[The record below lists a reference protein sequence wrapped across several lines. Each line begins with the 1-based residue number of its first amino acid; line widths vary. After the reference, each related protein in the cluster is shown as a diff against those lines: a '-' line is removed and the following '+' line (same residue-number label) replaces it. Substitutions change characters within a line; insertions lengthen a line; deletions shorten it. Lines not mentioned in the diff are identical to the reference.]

1 MQEPAIEEVWSL
13 VKKEIAGIQVIWEA
27 ANDLFFQPQGEG
39 WRSFGLDTPLLFGL
53 TQTVYIE
60 SLLMRV
66 ARLMDPSSSGR
77 SGKQQNLSLAHM
89 SLLAPELATDEA
101 TVSGIWDGSGL
112 IQIRNKYLSHNDLTR
127 QLAVDHT
134 VNIPLAAGEIGALRA
149 LVEALLA
156 FQQAANLKLQ
166 GASYLHEGLTV
177 RVQAEVQVLSKRLL
191 GGEQFFKLLPEHECL
206 QLALAEVERD

>member
-27 ANDLFFQPQGEG
+27 VNDLFFQPQGEG

-60 SLLMRV
+60 SLVMRI
-66 ARLMDPSSSGR
+66 ARLMDSSSR
-77 SGKQQNLSLAHM
+77 GKQQNLSLARLL
-89 SLLAPELATDEA
+89 SLAPELATDEA
-101 TVSGIWDGSGL
+101 TVSSIWDGSGL

-134 VNIPLAAGEIGALRA
+134 VNIPLAAGEIGALRE

-177 RVQAEVQVLSKRLL
+177 LVQAEVQVLSKRLL

>member
-27 ANDLFFQPQGEG
+27 VNDLFFQPQGEG

-60 SLLMRV
+60 SLVMRI
-66 ARLMDPSSSGR
+66 ARLMDSSSR
-77 SGKQQNLSLAHM
+77 GKQQNLSLARM
-89 SLLAPELATDEA
+89 LSLAPELATDEA

-127 QLAVDHT
+127 QLAEDHT
-134 VNIPLAAGEIGALRA
+134 VNIPLAAGEIGALRE

-177 RVQAEVQVLSKRLL
+177 LVQTEVQVLSKRLL

-206 QLALAEVERD
+206 QLALLEVERD

>member
-1 MQEPAIEEVWSL
+1 MILGVSAMKEPAIEEVWSL

-60 SLLMRV
+60 SLVMRI

-77 SGKQQNLSLAHM
+77 SGERQNLSLARM
-89 SLLAPELATDEA
+89 FSLAPELATGEG
-101 TVSGIWDGSGL
+101 TIRSLWDGSGL
-112 IQIRNKYLSHNDLTR
+112 SQIRNKYLSHNDLTR
-127 QLAVDHT
+127 QLAVDNT
-134 VNIPLAAGEIGALRA
+134 VNIPLAAGEIGALKE

-156 FQQAANLKLQ
+156 FQQAANL
-166 GASYLHEGLTV
+166 
-177 RVQAEVQVLSKRLL
+177 QATCVK
-191 GGEQFFKLLPEHECL
+191 
-206 QLALAEVERD
+206 A

>member
-1 MQEPAIEEVWSL
+1 MQEPAIEKVWSL

-39 WRSFGLDTPLLFGL
+39 WRSFRLDTPLLFGL

-60 SLLMRV
+60 SLVMRV
-66 ARLMDPSSSGR
+66 ARLMDSSSR
-77 SGKQQNLSLAHM
+77 GKQQNLSLARM

-101 TVSGIWDGSGL
+101 TVCGIWDGSGL

-134 VNIPLAAGEIGALRA
+134 VNIPLAPSEIGALRE

-166 GASYLHEGLTV
+166 GARYLHEGLSI